1 MNGQSKK
8 TQGNID
14 EVTVDTTIELLWP
27 PSGLWQTGTITH
39 AWGNGEFAIRFEDD
53 RMSTNSLILYL
64 SHFSLELTGN
74 VAIFYFW
81 KSHCILTGNVVIF

>member
-64 SHFSLELTGN
+64 SHFPLD
-74 VAIFYFW
+74 FDW
-81 KSHCILTGNVVIF
+81 KCCDFLFFKIPLHYD